1 MCRWGRALPGTLRNT
16 ALLCSS
22 TKFLQ
27 ILTICGCLVYVPVRR
42 PWWSQETVAV
52 VTGANKGLGYEMVR
66 RFAEDG
72 LTVVL
77 TARNSGRGTAALD
90 ALKAAGLKSVW
101 FHPLDT
107 LSSESIEALAV
118 WLKTK
123 FGGIDILV
131 SVSG

>member
-1 MCRWGRALPGTLRNT
+1 
-16 ALLCSS
+16 
-22 TKFLQ
+22 
-27 ILTICGCLVYVPVRR
+27 
-42 PWWSQETVAV
+42 
-52 VTGANKGLGYEMVR
+52 MVR